1 MVYALGCKGDVS
13 PNEKKLIMYEGGK
26 KYAIR
31 GEELMIMQKDSIGG
45 TFTADTVF
53 SKAPPVFLSFA
64 KEHWK
69 KFGLQKYE

>member
-1 MVYALGCKGDVS
+1 
-13 PNEKKLIMYEGGK
+13 MYEGRN

-31 GEELMIMQKDSIGG
+31 GEELMIMQKDTIGG
-45 TFTADTVF
+45 TMTADTSF
-53 SKAPPVFLSFA
+53 SKAPAVFLSFA